1 MDQLFG
7 VFVGHDSRPHAVPD
21 IAGERVDP
29 LFAAVQSYGVPAP
42 FGHPEGL
49 DEFGAEFGSPVEAV
63 RCAVEIQDALKT
75 TGGNC
80 ARAAKLLNTTERIL
94 GYRIKKYAIAC
105 DRLRR

>member
-1 MDQLFG
+1 MRELENAIE
-7 VFVGHDSRPHAVPD
+7 HAVLVCE
-21 IAGERVDP
+21 GNC
-29 LFAAVQSYGVPAP
+29 VQSHHLPPA
-42 FGHPEGL
+42 L
-49 DEFGAEFGSPVEAV
+49 LTAEASETDTKTSLADRVASYEK
-63 RCAVEIQDALKT
+63 ELIQDALKT